1 MKRFLVLILAVF
13 LMSLILRE
21 KEEVCY
27 LDVQKV
33 FINERGHADQ
43 VLLDITG
50 KEFLIDK
57 ELPEETWTVVQPT
70 LNYRYLSVAVHGG
83 AIFAIIIAMLAAIM
97 FGWQFEPFIAA
108 VVGAFV
114 GIICITGVFVS
125 TYKSQ
130 FRTLNK
136 VVYEMRG
143 DKIKSQDFNQ
153 RKEYFKNLS
162 LNEMI
167 EIANRANF
175 RHIAGL
181 KKVDA
186 DKMNKAVVAAYDG
199 KITNFDMRTMSLL
212 AINRR
217 LNEADINEARMK
229 FSYNY
234 ILKELIKPEYKKK

>member
-1 MKRFLVLILAVF
+1 MKRFLVLVLAAF

-21 KEEVCY
+21 KAEVCY

-33 FINERGHADQ
+33 FINEKGHADK

-70 LNYRYLSVAVHGG
+70 LNNPYLLMVGYGG
-83 AIFAIIIAMLAAIM
+83 AIFAIIIAIIAAIM

-108 VVGAFV
+108 VVGMLV
-114 GIICITGVFVS
+114 GIICVMGVFVS

-143 DKIKSQDFNQ
+143 DKIKSQNFDQ
-153 RKEYFKNLS
+153 RREYFKNLS

-186 DKMNKAVVAAYDG
+186 DKMNKAVRAAYDG
-199 KITNFDMRTMSLL
+199 KIDNFDMRTMSLL

-217 LNEADINEARMK
+217 LNEAGKDESHME

-234 ILKELIKPEYKKK
+234 ILKELIKPEYKKM